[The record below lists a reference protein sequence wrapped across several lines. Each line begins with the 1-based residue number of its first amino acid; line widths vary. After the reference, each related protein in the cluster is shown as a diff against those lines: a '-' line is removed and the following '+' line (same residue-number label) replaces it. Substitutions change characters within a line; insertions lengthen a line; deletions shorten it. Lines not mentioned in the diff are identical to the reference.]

1 LSFAA
6 IAATT
11 ARAAPTPAP
20 TPCAGVLLSGVSGAP
35 VPGADTIYGESVLAV
50 VADGHGGWFVG
61 GEFWSVGTAPRS
73 NLAHVDRNGRVY
85 ANWHPNADGI
95 VEALALSG
103 SRLYVAGLFRHVA
116 GLARPGVAAVDTV
129 TGRPSRW
136 LPSARDVS
144 EIAATRAAVYLG
156 SQRGIVAVD
165 PVTGASEDPPFAGVA
180 PFAVTPLRTYLVTG
194 GPFYGGLHAV
204 QTSSGEPDEW
214 DPAARGYFSSL
225 TAAAGRVLATGRFQ
239 IGVRRRIGL
248 AAWTS
253 DSARLLWI
261 ANSDGFVNSASVAG
275 NRVYLGGLFRFLG
288 GQKRPRL
295 GAVDLRTGRA
305 LAWTPKW
312 NADLRW
318 TPVAVAAGGGR
329 VFVGAAV
336 TSGGNA
342 PPCSRRP

>member
-85 ANWHPNADGI
+85 ANWHPSVDGI
-95 VEALALSG
+95 VEALGRSG
-103 SRLYVAGLFRHVA
+103 SRMYLVGLFHHVA
-116 GLARPGVAAVDTV
+116 GVARPGVAAVDTV
-129 TGRPSRW
+129 TGRPSAW
-136 LPSARDVS
+136 LPSFRPVS
-144 EIAATRAAVYLG
+144 EIATTRTAVYLG
-156 SQRGIVAVD
+156 SQTGIAAVD
-165 PVTGASEDPPFAGVA
+165 PVTGASEDPPLAGVA

-204 QTSSGEPDEW
+204 ETSSGEPDEW
-214 DPAARGYFSSL
+214 DPGARGYFSSI
-225 TAAAGRVLATGRFQ
+225 TATAGRVLATGRFQ
-239 IGVRRRIGL
+239 ANGRRKIGL
-248 AAWTS
+248 AVWTS
-253 DSARLLWI
+253 GTARLLWI
-261 ANSDGFVNSASVAG
+261 ANTDGFVNSTAVAG
-275 NRVYLGGLFRFLG
+275 NRVYLGGLFEFLG
-288 GQKRPRL
+288 GLKRPRL
-295 GAVDLRTGRA
+295 GAVDLRNGHA
-305 LAWTPKW
+305 LAWTPQW

-336 TSGGNA
+336 TAAGNA
-342 PPCSRRP
+342 PPCARRP